1 MEVDFLIEKLID
13 SNLKQVHRDTGI
25 PYDRMFKWTKGK
37 GNPKKEDYDILV
49 EYFKNGKSSSF
60 KKSDK
65 VENDT
70 DQERIIDILKNH
82 LKEKDERLVENDKLY
97 LKLIAEKNERI
108 KDKDVIIATK
118 DEALMLW
125 KEKANKYEKKISSRS
140 SNFGNEGD
148 AKSSERL
155 APPFED

>member
-97 LKLIAEKNERI
+97 LKLIAEKNERM
-108 KDKDVIIATK
+108 K
-118 DEALMLW
+118 
-125 KEKANKYEKKISSRS
+125 
-140 SNFGNEGD
+140 G
-148 AKSSERL
+148 
-155 APPFED
+155 